1 MLIDRT
7 ALLAELRRV
16 FNVPTSEVLVGVL
29 DKVAAQV
36 KAAGVAREDFS
47 ELKQIVKDLAEA
59 QRRTEQ
65 RVEELAEAQR
75 RTEQRVEELA
85 EAQRRTE
92 QRVEE
97 LAEAQRRTEQRV
109 EELAE
114 AQRRTEQRV
123 EELAEAQRQSEA
135 RLSRVEERLGAVET
149 RLDDLTVSHRRL
161 TNKVSRL
168 DGRVLEMTY
177 REKAYAYSGPILRKV
192 RVVPLSTL
200 EDTLEAR
207 LTSDELHDLLPLDL
221 LLTGRPRLR
230 PESAEVWLAVEV
242 SAVVDEGDVAR
253 ARRRALLLQRAGY
266 RAIPA
271 VAGEALTE
279 GADAQVQLDKVAVLQ
294 DGRYFLWEEAL
305 AVWLPEPP
313 PAS

>member
-177 REKAYAYSGPILRKV
+177 REKAYAYFGPILRKV

-279 GADAQVQLDKVAVLQ
+279 DADAQVRLDKVAVLE
-294 DGRYFLWEEAL
+294 DGRYSMWEEAL
-305 AVWLPEPP
+305 AAWLPEPS